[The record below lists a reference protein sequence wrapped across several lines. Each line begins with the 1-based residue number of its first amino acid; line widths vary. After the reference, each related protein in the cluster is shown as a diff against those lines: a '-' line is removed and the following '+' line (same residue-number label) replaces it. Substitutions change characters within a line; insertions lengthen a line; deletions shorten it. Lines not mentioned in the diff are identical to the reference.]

1 MVENCIEIFENAIK
15 FETERLI
22 LRKATLEDASDLL
35 EYGTDEKTLKFITW
49 EGHRHINQAIEGI
62 KGFYSN
68 PGAFVIELKAEN
80 KVIGAI
86 DIRPVWEHEKASFG
100 YGLASKYWGRGYM
113 SEAFGALVKFCFTE
127 LELNRVEAIHFV
139 GNEASGR
146 VMEKCGLLK
155 EGVGLQSSK
164 VKGKFVD
171 EVFYGAIMENWL
183 KSR

>member
-62 KGFYSN
+62 KRFYSN

-100 YGLASKYWGRGYM
+100 YGLASK
-113 SEAFGALVKFCFTE
+113 
-127 LELNRVEAIHFV
+127 
-139 GNEASGR
+139 
-146 VMEKCGLLK
+146 
-155 EGVGLQSSK
+155 
-164 VKGKFVD
+164 
-171 EVFYGAIMENWL
+171 
-183 KSR
+183 